1 MPVKRVTGRGA
12 TGVRRLQPHPGGVYW
27 NRQIFRC
34 CHNERES
41 MKTRILIIDDDGK
54 LNSLLTTFLAGFN
67 MAVSS
72 AVRPSV
78 GLRLLKEHQ
87 PDLVILDLM
96 LPEMDGFT
104 VCREIRRTSKVP
116 IIMLTARGEV
126 ADRIV
131 GLELGADDY
140 LAKPFEPRELV
151 ARIQSVLRR
160 CRQSPGPDSIV
171 AGRVRIDTLTRTA
184 YLDNRAIDLSTNEY
198 NLLTILAGQPGRVFS
213 RDDILQELRG
223 MDCDAFNRT
232 VDITVSRIR
241 QKLGDDPRFPQL
253 IKTVWGAGYTFVGGN
268 GEPIEIDV

>member
-1 MPVKRVTGRGA
+1 M
-12 TGVRRLQPHPGGVYW
+12 Q
-27 NRQIFRC
+27 
-34 CHNERES
+34 
-41 MKTRILIIDDDGK
+41 TRILIIDDDSK
-54 LNSLLTTFLAGFN
+54 LNALLTTFLAGFN
-67 MAVSS
+67 MKVGS

-78 GLRLLKEHQ
+78 GLRLLKEQQ

-96 LPEMDGFT
+96 LPEMDGFA
-104 VCREIRRTSKVP
+104 VCREIRRTSRVP

-160 CRQSPGPDSIV
+160 CRQPMAPDIIGT
-171 AGRVRIDTLTRTA
+171 GRVRMDTLTRTA
-184 YLDNRAIDLSTNEY
+184 SLDGRPVELSTNEY
-198 NLLTILAGQPGRVFS
+198 NLLALLAGQPGRVFS

-241 QKLGDDPRFPQL
+241 QKLGDDPRCSQL
-253 IKTVWGAGYTFVGGN
+253 IKTVWGAGYTFVGGGGTPDGKDN
-268 GEPIEIDV
+268 